1 MKTNG
6 FSFAIIEVVSFFRDA
21 FSFAPS
27 RNSPGT
33 KKNREFHNHEKP
45 SQTVKRFI
53 FFHFF
58 FRKRLKQMGGT
69 LKEVQRNV
77 GNHDKHVSGSFPSV
91 YFLGNKL

>member
-33 KKNREFHNHEKP
+33 KKPESFIITRNR
-45 SQTVKRFI
+45 VKQSKDS
-53 FFHFF
+53 FF
-58 FRKRLKQMGGT
+58 FRKRFKQMGGT
-69 LKEVQRNV
+69 LKEAQRNV
-77 GNHDKHVSGSFPSV
+77 GNHDKHVGGSFPSV

>member
-27 RNSPGT
+27 RNSPST
-33 KKNREFHNHEKP
+33 KKPESFIITRNR
-45 SQTVKRFI
+45 VKQSKDL
-53 FFHFF
+53 FFSIF
-58 FRKRLKQMGGT
+58 FRKRFKQMGGT

-91 YFLGNKL
+91 YFL